1 MGEKMKYVKLVT
13 GIMLI
18 LALTIFFTGCESS
31 PSEPSDATLVV
42 VNNSSDDIYYL
53 YVALSSSSS
62 WGNNQLSSTLYS
74 GYSYTLNGIP
84 AGEYD
89 LLADA
94 SGITW
99 EYLGALLNEGATW
112 TWTLID

>member
-1 MGEKMKYVKLVT
+1 MKYIKLVT

-18 LALTIFFTGCESS
+18 LALTIFFTGCEPS

-42 VNNSSDDIYYL
+42 VNNSSDDIFYL
-53 YVALSSSSS
+53 YVALSSSTS

-74 GYSYTLNGIP
+74 GNTYTLNGIP
-84 AGEYD
+84 PGEYD
-89 LLADA
+89 LKADA
-94 SGITW
+94 SGPNW